1 METTAIRLRRIM
13 EERGLKQRDILEKAA
28 PYCEKYK
35 IKLNKSD
42 LSQFVNG
49 KVVPGQWK
57 LTILGMALGVSET
70 WLMGYDVPME
80 REQPTPVTE
89 DGLEDPLDKQLME
102 YVKKLTP
109 DQKAFL
115 LAQLKALIA
124 QQ

>member
-80 REQPTPVTE
+80 REQPIPVTE

-115 LAQLKALIA
+115 LAQLKALIE

>member
-80 REQPTPVTE
+80 REQPIPVTE